1 MNDDA
6 ALRGMH
12 SLFLRLFFG
21 GGRQILLSG
30 RTQVL
35 VQADLALGVNREARL
50 LPEADEE
57 PVHLEPLLP
66 RQPLLQ
72 RLARRLGR
80 LGAALAGPAQAVADA
95 VDVGVN
101 AWSDARLN
109 NP

>member
-12 SLFLRLFFG
+12 SLFLRLFLG

-50 LPEADEE
+50 LPEADEQ
-57 PVHLEPLLP
+57 PVYLEPLLL
-66 RQPLLQ
+66 R
-72 RLARRLGR
+72 
-80 LGAALAGPAQAVADA
+80 
-95 VDVGVN
+95 
-101 AWSDARLN
+101 
-109 NP
+109 